1 MAIKFLSAIN
11 HGAYQ
16 LPTVDGS
23 AGQVLTTDGSGNV
36 TFQSVS
42 SSSNY
47 YLSGA
52 SFNTSDGVL
61 TLTVAGATNQTVD
74 LDGRYALSS
83 HVHNYDNY
91 GSWNLKTNGTQRT
104 TVQSGGDLNLV
115 AGSNVSLS
123 YSAGGTVTI
132 TSTDTNT
139 DTNYYLT
146 GLSFDTGS
154 GVLSATVN
162 GASNPT
168 VDLDGR
174 YVEIAGDTMTGDLNL
189 GNNSLNAVE
198 NIYLDNAIYSQGDTN
213 TYTQFHSG
221 DQWRVVTGGSERLEV
236 TNTHTYLQNILYL
249 NSNLNTTST
258 SEVHYGNISTSANGT
273 VVRGGF
279 MNPASEGNMV
289 HLPHLVNDLSGFN
302 HWGTISVSGLYKSRS
317 GSSGNY
323 TYGSP
328 VTVSDFDNGAAFD
341 SYSSTA
347 GSWYS
352 DNGGNGIYED
362 GTDTPGVITLEWT
375 NELTYS
381 AWVGIV
387 FGSGSFTATKVKIEA
402 YRGGAWQTLC
412 DLTDNTSNVVLRQ
425 IGSNS
430 GTGSATTKLRYTL
443 GGSINNS
450 YFRIHTLYA
459 ANYRAGDNN
468 LANISTDVTRGVHF
482 FEKYK
487 DNYGWGSYFPATNA
501 SYDLGSSGR
510 RWKSIYADGGDSTQW
525 NTAYGW
531 GDHSTEG
538 YIKDG
543 NTNWNNTYGFITAS
557 STDTLTNKS
566 GNISMFTNDAGYLT
580 SYTDTNDID
589 YINSASFNTSNG
601 VITGTGVGNAGFTV
615 DIDGRYLLRTNDTF
629 TGALSINGYIK
640 GNGQELIL
648 SAGES
653 HSYATGQT
661 SEIVYIN
668 AEAGLEI
675 LSSPDNWSTGW
686 AGRNSAYI
694 NRADAT
700 SYLPGTLTVNGHG
713 NSSQWNTAYDNM
725 ITAAAVA
732 GGANKTLTL
741 TQQDGGTITATW
753 TDTDTNDVD
762 YINSASFNT
771 GNGILSLSGVGNA
784 GASVDLDGRYQLAGT
799 YNTVIGTDADITTSG
814 ATVIDDIYMTD
825 GVITSHTTRTLTPGD
840 IGAAYYDHFRSLG
853 TTAFTAG
860 GGSNS
865 TITTTQLISE
875 MEGDGAFDSYTSA
888 FKTSWSYASN
898 DDLSDAGNF
907 TETAGSSWLTWTDNS
922 SDSTR
927 GNITALA
934 IAPNTGGSAGR
945 VFIYNDQ
952 GSTYDPGWREVWTNM
967 SLDPIINATVSNDT
981 ITFTKANGSTFNIS
995 TSDANTNYYL
1005 DGLSFNTGNGILTA
1019 SVNGAT
1025 NQTVDLDGRYQ
1036 LAGTYNTIIGTDS
1049 DINTSGATVIGQLN
1063 MTDGV
1068 ITSHTT
1074 RTLDA
1079 SSLGITQPDPPSLNA
1094 LNIVGETIEVVFDQS
1109 PTPDIDKYEVW
1120 SSVSGGSYGLIA
1132 NIPTEDITPV
1142 MTAIDAVFSVSGT
1155 QAYRVYAIKNGIYS
1169 VAATGST
1176 TFNTPSLSVVNM
1188 SVINLN
1194 PAYYIQYDLPDSRFI
1209 DHIEI
1214 YMDAET
1220 TSSSLSRSGASL
1232 IYSGSNSSYM
1242 YQIGA
1247 SDLDKFHQFWVE
1259 VVAN

>member
-601 VITGTGVGNAGFTV
+601 VITGTGVGNAGFIV

>member
-875 MEGDGAFDSYTSA
+875 MEGNGAFDSYTSA